1 MKTPARK
8 RHVYPSC
15 TFLFLKRHLEQV
27 EARAKSLA
35 GQAASLAITD
45 DLELGSSDRLDKF
58 LAFVQVK
65 KSVEAL
71 G

>member
-1 MKTPARK
+1 M
-8 RHVYPSC
+8 
-15 TFLFLKRHLEQV
+15 
-27 EARAKSLA
+27 A